1 MCTFKLDVQLL
12 GEAPQVALQI
22 VPPAS
27 DALHLFVQV
36 EVILLPTC
44 TLPVGFIQSG
54 LQPGILFF

>member
-1 MCTFKLDVQLL
+1 MCTFKLDIQLL
-12 GEAPQVALQI
+12 GKAPQVDLQI

-27 DALHLFVQV
+27 NAFHLFVQV
-36 EVILLPTC
+36 EVILLLAC